1 MNVRRLFRTNTVSR
15 LFQFISFVLG
25 TASVMA
31 ESPATISKGNGNAW
45 KLHNEVVSLDVAF
58 KDGRLA
64 LAYLTNL
71 QAKVDYLAGQPPA
84 PLFSHGIDGGWVTA
98 DDGGW
103 TLAGATVSDI
113 ECYGQKW
120 GQRLE
125 ISLSRSQPVAIL
137 TRQVFEI
144 YNGRAALRY
153 SSWVKNLTD
162 HELTIQTSDVLSLNL
177 PDNPHTLYAIDGVL
191 NWQESKG
198 GLTNGGRN
206 ALVRYDTGGGWFII
220 PENNWATCLE
230 PGRAKAHSKDKLLGI
245 FAWDGAKT
253 VRVATNPKA
262 VQLVLFPQEEVEYFA
277 VNLGVFTGDAMDGRM
292 AVAEHFRKRYKFHDT
307 AHVLSTNDW
316 QWKGKRTDANYRN
329 IVIPKAA
336 AAGFDRIHIDDFWY
350 EPSDGVD
357 PKGKWTDMPA
367 LCDFILANGM
377 QPGHWFSLQGKVCTE
392 GWGNGRDCADPAN
405 VDFKLKQMQDT
416 LLGKYHTAWDQVDAG
431 LLWKTDQQTAYSH
444 PSDSVYRKILGMRRY
459 MNTIALQHPG
469 FIMQTTCE
477 VDNPAGPGAGDSHG
491 NQNVGLLHLADN
503 GIAGMYRRTEY
514 GDDVRDLF
522 ADVGMFPL
530 EGMLSTWGEDGNAGA
545 AWKDSPLWYYQ
556 FLLARHTS
564 IYSWPGDWSP
574 QSVAHL
580 RVFNDW
586 RNNPRIK
593 AVLGELMR
601 PVYNGPDWMKNE
613 GPWCWMFT
621 DELRTKALVFAINH
635 LGLNKQN
642 AFAAKLRWL
651 DGTKTYLVEEI
662 TQTPGGDFTYVFRG
676 EFAGARLQAEGMPV
690 DLAAGAERCAAFW
703 IQEKSGNQ
711 PQVLY
716 ADSAVTSYSPTG
728 QVQGSPNATA
738 RLIIYKPDKHGVE
751 ELVIKLDAQGQATVT
766 FDATPITPTT
776 R

>member
-1 MNVRRLFRTNTVSR
+1 MKITHVAILSLLFTFGDA
-15 LFQFISFVLG
+15 L
-25 TASVMA
+25 AA
-31 ESPATISKGNGNAW
+31 EQPAAISKTAGNSW
-45 KLHNEVVSLDVAF
+45 KLYNEVVSLTIEF

-64 LAYLTNL
+64 FRSLTNQ
-71 QAKVDYLAGQPPA
+71 QAKVDYLAGQA
-84 PLFSHGIDGGWVTA
+84 SVPLFSHVIDGGVVTA

-103 TLAGATVSDI
+103 TLAGTSVSDI
-113 ECYGQKW
+113 ECYGKMW
-120 GQRLE
+120 GKRLE
-125 ISLSRSQPVAIL
+125 ISLKRSQPVAIL
-137 TRQVFEI
+137 TRQVLEI
-144 YNGRAALRY
+144 YDGLAAVRY

-162 HELTIQTSDVLSLNL
+162 HKVTIQTSDVLSLNL
-177 PDNPHTLYAIDGVL
+177 PDKAHTLYAIEGVL
-191 NWQESKG
+191 NWTATKG

-206 ALVRYDTGGGWFII
+206 ALVRYDTGDGWFMI
-220 PENNWATCLE
+220 PENNWATCLV
-230 PGRAKAHSKDKLLGI
+230 PGRAQAHSKDKLLGL
-245 FAWDGAKT
+245 FVWDGAKT
-253 VRVATNPKA
+253 VRVASNPKA

-316 QWKGKRTDANYRN
+316 QWKDKRTDAHYRN
-329 IVIPKAA
+329 IVIPKAK

-357 PKGKWTDMPA
+357 PKEKWTDMPA
-367 LCDFILANGM
+367 LCDLILTNGM
-377 QPGHWFSLQGKVCTE
+377 KPGHWFSLQGKICTE

-405 VDFKLKQMQDT
+405 VDFKLKQMQET

-431 LLWKTDQQTAYSH
+431 LLWKTGEETAYSH

-459 MNTIALQHPG
+459 MNTIAHQHPD

-522 ADVGMFPL
+522 ADIGMFPL

-621 DELRTKALVFAINH
+621 DEGRTKALVFAINH
-635 LGLNKQN
+635 LALNKKN

-651 DGTKTYLVEEI
+651 DGSKTYLVQEI
-662 TQTPGGDFTYVFRG
+662 TQTPNGDFAYAFRG
-676 EFAGARLQAEGMPV
+676 EFAGVRLQSEGIPV
-690 DLAAGAERCAAFW
+690 DLAAGVERCAAFW
-703 IQEKSGNQ
+703 IQENSGNQ

-716 ADSAVTSYSPTG
+716 ADSAVTSYGKTG
-728 QVQGSPNATA
+728 QVQGIPNATT
-738 RLIIYKPDKHGVE
+738 RLLIYNPDKKCVE
-751 ELVIKLDAQGQATVT
+751 ELAIKLDSQGQATVKMKV
-766 FDATPITPTT
+766 TPNK
-776 R
+776 